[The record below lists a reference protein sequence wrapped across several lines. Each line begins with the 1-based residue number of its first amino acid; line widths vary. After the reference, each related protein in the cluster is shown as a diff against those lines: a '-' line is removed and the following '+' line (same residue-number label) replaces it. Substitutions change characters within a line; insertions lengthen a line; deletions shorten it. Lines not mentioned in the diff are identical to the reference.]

1 MVGIVGGDAYLDSVS
16 DDYFDLVLLHSTG
29 KHAGNLDALVTFD
42 LHCAA
47 PQHPGD
53 HAL

>member
-1 MVGIVGGDAYLDSVS
+1 MVGIVRGNAYLDSIS

-29 KHAGNLDALVTFD
+29 EYAGDLDALLTLY
-42 LHCAA
+42 LHRAA